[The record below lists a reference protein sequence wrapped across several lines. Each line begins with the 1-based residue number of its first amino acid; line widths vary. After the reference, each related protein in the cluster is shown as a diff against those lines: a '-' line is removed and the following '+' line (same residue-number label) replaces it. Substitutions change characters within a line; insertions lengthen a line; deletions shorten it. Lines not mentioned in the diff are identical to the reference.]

1 MNRKCYDYAKK
12 KFKKLKTEKHTKTQI
27 EYIVAL
33 IKLRTKVM
41 KYYERLT
48 NTK

>member
-12 KFKKLKTEKHTKTQI
+12 KFKKLKKEKDTKTQI
-27 EYIVAL
+27 EYVVAL

-41 KYYERLT
+41 KYYIRMS
-48 NTK
+48 NIK